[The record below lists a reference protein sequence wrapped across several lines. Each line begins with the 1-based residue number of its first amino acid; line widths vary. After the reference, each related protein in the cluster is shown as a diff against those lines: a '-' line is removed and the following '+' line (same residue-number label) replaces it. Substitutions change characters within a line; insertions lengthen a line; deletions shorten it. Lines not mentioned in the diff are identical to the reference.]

1 MIYNPAEDSELLAKH
16 IPRYVKGKS
25 FLDMGTGSGIQAECA
40 RKAGAASILA
50 TDIDEEV
57 LVHVQ
62 KKGFS
67 VCKSNVFS
75 TIKGIFEVIAFN
87 PPYLPRD
94 VREDALSRRVT
105 TGGPKGDEITLKF
118 IKGLSRHLAPK
129 GVALLIVSSLTPH
142 DRIEKVLRAHHFVKK
157 VLEKQ
162 SFFMETLDLWELKR
176 RSQ

>member
-1 MIYNPAEDSELLAKH
+1 MMYQPAEDSELLAKH
-16 IPRYVKGKS
+16 LPRYVKGKS

-50 TDIDEEV
+50 TDIDEDV
-57 LVHVQ
+57 LLHVQ
-62 KKGFS
+62 KKGFA

-75 TIKGIFEVIAFN
+75 AIKGVFEVIAFN
-87 PPYLPRD
+87 PPYLPQD
-94 VREDALSRRVT
+94 AREDAISRRVT
-105 TGGPKGDEITLKF
+105 TGGMKGDELTLTF
-118 IKGLSRHLAPK
+118 IKRLSSHLAPN

-142 DRIEKVLRAHHFVKK
+142 NRLEKTLHAQHFVKK

-162 SFFMETLDLWELKR
+162 SFFMETLELWELKR